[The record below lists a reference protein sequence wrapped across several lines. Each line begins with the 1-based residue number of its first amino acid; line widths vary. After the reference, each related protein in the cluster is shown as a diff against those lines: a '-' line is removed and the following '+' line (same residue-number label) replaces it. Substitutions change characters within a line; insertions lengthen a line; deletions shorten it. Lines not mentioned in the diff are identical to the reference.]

1 MDVDSEED
9 SANITNLFAKSLSP
23 ALNERFKYV
32 NAKDRIVFS
41 TILDPRFKDRF
52 LTSTSEKQN
61 VTKRLKE
68 WATLNVS
75 ENPDSAR
82 DTDFTRRR
90 DEEGRFCACM
100 ISVPQLIM
108 LSCSVFA
115 TLLLFGFFRE

>member
-9 SANITNLFAKSLSP
+9 SESITNLFAKSLST

-32 NAKDRIVFS
+32 NANDHIVFS
-41 TILDPRFKDRF
+41 AILDPRFKDRF

-108 LSCSVFA
+108 LSRSEFA
-115 TLLLFGFFRE
+115 TLLLFCFFS